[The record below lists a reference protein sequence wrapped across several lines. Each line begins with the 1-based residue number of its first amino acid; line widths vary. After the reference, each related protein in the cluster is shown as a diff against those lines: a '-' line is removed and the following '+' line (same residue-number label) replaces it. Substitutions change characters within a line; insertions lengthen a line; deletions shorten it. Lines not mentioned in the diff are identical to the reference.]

1 MIHRN
6 IGQESKK
13 MTEELFELEKETKN
27 INKPMTKWARVIVET
42 DEEYPQTVAL
52 ITDDASEVDTGF
64 RVRLKPV
71 KNTEIEQDYYVVKL
85 WSNDE
90 FGDDLGYL
98 RLPRYTDSA
107 VAFCSDIK
115 YAAEFKSVQSAKE
128 YIEQFEP
135 GLAYDV
141 MRVVIATEKVAEG
154 SI

>member
-1 MIHRN
+1 
-6 IGQESKK
+6 

-71 KNTEIEQDYYVVKL
+71 ENTEIEQDYYVIYF

-90 FGDDLGYL
+90 FGEPLGYM
-98 RLPRYTDSA
+98 RLTDRPERF
-107 VAFCSDIK
+107 AFCSDIK
-115 YAAEFKSVQSAKE
+115 DAAEFRSVQSAKE
-128 YIEQFEP
+128 YIEQFDHD
-135 GLAYDV
+135 LAYDV
-141 MRVVIATEKVAEG
+141 MRIVITTEKVSEG

>member
-1 MIHRN
+1 
-6 IGQESKK
+6 
-13 MTEELFELEKETKN
+13 MTEELFELEQETKN

-64 RVRLKPV
+64 RIRLKAV
-71 KNTEIEQDYYVVKL
+71 ENTEIEQDYYVVKL
-85 WSNDE
+85 WSDDDAKN
-90 FGDDLGYL
+90 DLGYL
-98 RLPRYTDSA
+98 ALSYGVDAR

-115 YAAEFKSVQSAKE
+115 DAMEFKSVEFAKE

>member
-1 MIHRN
+1 
-6 IGQESKK
+6 

-52 ITDDASEVDTGF
+52 ITDDTSEVDTGF

-71 KNTEIEQDYYVVKL
+71 ENTEIEQDYYVIYF

-90 FGDDLGYL
+90 FGEPLGYM
-98 RLPRYTDSA
+98 RLTDRPERFD
-107 VAFCSDIK
+107 FCSDIK
-115 YAAEFKSVQSAKE
+115 DAAEFESAEAAKDYVE
-128 YIEQFEP
+128 HYATC
-135 GLAYDV
+135 LAYDV

-154 SI
+154 KV